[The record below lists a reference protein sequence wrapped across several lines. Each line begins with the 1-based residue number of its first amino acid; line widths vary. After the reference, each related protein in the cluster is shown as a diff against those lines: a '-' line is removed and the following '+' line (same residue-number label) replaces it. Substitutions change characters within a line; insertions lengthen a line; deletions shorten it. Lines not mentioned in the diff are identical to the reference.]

1 MNEEMIKKLEYAIS
15 ILKKHFSNT
24 TSNIS
29 FQSTHQYYTS
39 EEFEK
44 LLEDIKK
51 KNYDRS
57 TVDPVIL
64 EYERNHKV
72 HSNSREARE
81 SRVKFLV
88 ELLK

>member
-1 MNEEMIKKLEYAIS
+1 MENVNAVNLASPDLAACKLNDLNYI
-15 ILKKHFSNT
+15 
-24 TSNIS
+24 
-29 FQSTHQYYTS
+29 
-39 EEFEK
+39 
-44 LLEDIKK
+44 LEDIKK

-57 TVDPVIL
+57 TVNPVIL